1 MPGRID
7 EMKGAVKENVGKAVG
22 NERMRSEG
30 EAERVTNKA
39 ARETEGAA
47 DQLKGNAK
55 MAAGKLV
62 GNERLH
68 AEGQADDLKGSA
80 KRLG

>member
-7 EMKGAVKENVGKAVG
+7 EMKGAVKEKLGKATG

-39 ARETEGAA
+39 ARETEGSM
-47 DQLKGNAK
+47 DQLKGNLK
-55 MAAGKLV
+55 MGAGKLV
-62 GNERLH
+62 GNDRLH

-80 KRLG
+80 KKLG

>member
-7 EMKGAVKENVGKAVG
+7 EMKGKVKATVGRATG
-22 NERMRSEG
+22 NERMRAEG
-30 EAERVTNKA
+30 EDQKMAGKVG
-39 ARETEGAA
+39 REAGGAA

-62 GNERLH
+62 GNKRLH
-68 AEGQADDLKGSA
+68 AEGQMDDVKGSIRRA
-80 KRLG
+80 G

>member
-1 MPGRID
+1 MPGRMD
-7 EMKGAVKENVGKAVG
+7 EAKGSVKSALGKAVG
-22 NERMRSEG
+22 NERMTAEG
-30 EAERVTNKA
+30 ETQKDTAKA

-47 DQLKGNAK
+47 DQLAGNVK

-68 AEGQADDLKGSA
+68 AEGQADDLKGTL
-80 KRLG
+80 KRAG